1 VDDRDARER
10 VARIEVLLEEVETLA
25 DPAARATATELV
37 QALLELYGEGLA
49 RVVAQVAAGDD
60 GELAEALADDE
71 LVAHLL
77 LLHGLHPVPL
87 ERRVREALEGVSPYL
102 ESHGGGVELLGVEE
116 GVVRLALQGSCS
128 GCPSSTATL
137 KLAIEDAIHKAAP
150 DVERVE
156 ADGVAPAAPP
166 PLLQLE
172 FAGGAR
178 PKPAPA
184 AGPDGSW
191 AMAGGMPELRGGGQ
205 VLRDVA
211 GEPVLFIAMDE
222 SFYAYRPICPHC
234 DGSLADAAVTDS
246 EVHCPSCGKR
256 YDVRGAGRCPD
267 TPELHLQPVPLLVD
281 DAGMVKVA
289 MGAVT

>member
-49 RVVAQVAAGDD
+49 RVVAQIAARDD

-77 LLHGLHPVPL
+77 LLHGLHPVGL
-87 ERRVREALEGVSPYL
+87 ETRVREALEGVSPYL

-116 GVVRLALQGSCS
+116 GVVRLRLEGSCS

-150 DVERVE
+150 DVEGIE
-156 ADGVAPAAPP
+156 AEGVAPAAPP

-178 PKPAPA
+178 REPTPA
-184 AGPDGSW
+184 AEPDGSW

-205 VLRDVA
+205 VLRDIA
-211 GEPVLFIAMDE
+211 GEPVLFIAMGE
-222 SFYAYRPICPHC
+222 SFYAYRPVCPGC
-234 DGSLADAAVTDS
+234 DGSLADAAVTDA
-246 EVHCPSCGKR
+246 ELACPSCGKR
-256 YDVRGAGRCPD
+256 YDVRHAGRCAD

-289 MGAVT
+289 MGAVA

>member
-1 VDDRDARER
+1 MDDQDTRER
-10 VARIEVLLEEVETLA
+10 VARIEILLEEVETLA

-49 RVVAQVAAGDD
+49 RVVTHVAAGDD

-102 ESHGGGVELLGVEE
+102 ESHGGGVELLGVEQ
-116 GVVRLALQGSCS
+116 GVVRLRLQGSCS

-137 KLAIEDAIHKAAP
+137 KLAIEDAIHRAAP

-156 ADGVAPAAPP
+156 ADGVAPAAPS

-172 FAGGAR
+172 FAGGAG

-184 AGPDGSW
+184 TGPDDSW
-191 AMAGGMPELRGGGQ
+191 AMAGGMPELRGGGH

-222 SFYAYRPICPHC
+222 SFYAYRPVCPGC
-234 DGSLADAAVTDS
+234 DGSLADAAVADA
-246 EVHCPSCGKR
+246 ELACPSCGR
-256 YDVRGAGRCPD
+256 HYDVRRAGRCAD

>member
-37 QALLELYGEGLA
+37 QTLLELYGEGLA
-49 RVVAQVAAGDD
+49 RVVTEVAARDD

-156 ADGVAPAAPP
+156 AEGVAPAAPP

-178 PKPAPA
+178 REPAPK

-191 AMAGGMPELRGGGQ
+191 AMAGGMPELRGGGH

-211 GEPVLFIAMDE
+211 GEPLLFIALDE
-222 SFYAYRPICPHC
+222 SFYAYRPVCPGC
-234 DGSLADAAVTDS
+234 DASLGDAAVADAQLA
-246 EVHCPSCGKR
+246 CPSCGR
-256 YDVRGAGRCPD
+256 HYDVRRAGRCAD